1 MASTSP
7 SPAVVGPGAELG
19 GRYRLIRSIG
29 SGSSATVFQADDTV
43 LERHV
48 AVKVLHRE
56 LSGDNEFL
64 NRFVQEAR
72 SAAALSHSNV
82 MQVHDWGEDES
93 EHGGTPFLVTELL
106 SGGSLRDMLDQDV
119 VCSPSQVIAFGIDAC
134 RALHY
139 AHGQGLVHRDITP
152 ANLMFTSGGD
162 LKIADFGLARALADS
177 GWTEPG
183 KTLVGTARYSSPEQA
198 QGNRLTAASDVYSL
212 GLILIEALS
221 GSAPFSADT
230 LLGTLTARVETDV
243 PIPDVPEALA
253 AVLRAM
259 TQRDP
264 ESRPTSHDAGVG
276 LLGSA
281 KGMPRPAPLPLVT
294 LPELPIEEPVGTT
307 RSEVFEPSSKESRT
321 PGIIAGTRTTNPEDG
336 QVVAVDPD
344 ADPDTT
350 VVDIADRTTI
360 AEVPVVDTGD
370 EPARRWPVLFV
381 AIAVVAAAG
390 WFGWQQVSGGN
401 IDTVEVPD
409 VSGLPLEEALEQ
421 LGDTWLLQEK
431 LERDATVEQGSVIR
445 TEPVA
450 GELVDEGTEVSY
462 WVSLGLPL
470 VRVPEDDLIGR
481 SEAQAVGTLEAL
493 DLVVG
498 DVERINSEEVG
509 EGNVVSVSAEAL
521 ELPIGASVDLVV
533 SLGPQ
538 DRVIPQFDETTDAD
552 QLVADLE
559 QAGLGVARLDEFN
572 DEIEEGVIVSIAPPS
587 GTQVDRGSQVEVV
600 VSTGPTP
607 VAIPAT
613 SGLSLTDT
621 LDLLEAA
628 GFFAE
633 LVSPEGEDG
642 TFLATCAVIGT
653 DPPSPT
659 ELQPGNTVQVLMSD
673 CT

>member
-7 SPAVVGPGAELG
+7 SAAVVGPGSELG

-29 SGSSATVFQADDTV
+29 SGSSATVFEAEDSI
-43 LERHV
+43 LERRV

-56 LSGDNEFL
+56 LSGDKQFL
-64 NRFVQEAR
+64 DRFAQEAR
-72 SAAALSHSNV
+72 AAAALSHSNV
-82 MQVHDWGEDES
+82 MLVHDWGEDEGD
-93 EHGGTPFLVTELL
+93 HGGTPFLVTELL
-106 SGGSLRDMLDQDV
+106 TGGSLRDMLDQDV

-139 AHGQGLVHRDITP
+139 AHGQGLVHRDVTP
-152 ANLMFTSGGD
+152 ANLMFTGEGD

-198 QGNRLTAASDVYSL
+198 QGLRLTAASDVYSL

-253 AVLRAM
+253 AVLRSM

-264 ESRPTSHDAGVG
+264 EARPTSHDAGVG

-294 LPELPIEEPVGTT
+294 LPDVSEATAPA
-307 RSEVFEPSSKESRT
+307 EVFEPSSKESST
-321 PGIIAGTRTTNPEDG
+321 PGVIAGTRATNPEDG
-336 QVVAVDPD
+336 EVVEVDPD
-344 ADPDTT
+344 VDPDMT
-350 VVDIADRTTI
+350 VVDVADRTTI

-370 EPARRWPVLFV
+370 EPARRWPVLLLSIV
-381 AIAVVAAAG
+381 AIALVG
-390 WFGWQQVSGGN
+390 WFGWQQFSGGN
-401 IDTVEVPD
+401 IQAVEVPD
-409 VSGLPLEEALEQ
+409 VSGMPLEEALAT
-421 LGDTWLLQEK
+421 LGDTWILQEK

-445 TEPVA
+445 TDPVA
-450 GELVDEGTEVSY
+450 GELVDEGTELSY

-481 SEAQAVGTLEAL
+481 SEAQAVGTLESL
-493 DLVVG
+493 NLEVG

-509 EGNVVSVSAEAL
+509 EGNVVAVTADAL

-538 DRVIPQFDETTDAD
+538 DRVIPQFDETTDPD
-552 QLVADLE
+552 QLVLDLE
-559 QAGLGVARLDEFN
+559 EAGLGVARIDEFN
-572 DEIEEGVIVSIAPPS
+572 DEIEDGVVISITPAP

-621 LDLLEAA
+621 LDLLDAA
-628 GFFAE
+628 GFLAQ
-633 LVSPEGEDG
+633 LVSPEGDDG

>member
-7 SPAVVGPGAELG
+7 SAAVVGPGAELG

-29 SGSSATVFQADDTV
+29 RGSSATVFEAEDSI
-43 LERHV
+43 LERRV
-48 AVKVLHRE
+48 AVKVMHRE
-56 LSGDNEFL
+56 LSGDKQFL
-64 NRFVQEAR
+64 DRFVQEAR

-82 MQVHDWGEDES
+82 MLVHDWGEDES

-106 SGGSLRDMLDQDV
+106 TGGSLRDMLDQDV

-139 AHGQGLVHRDITP
+139 AHGQGLVHRDVTP
-152 ANLMFTSGGD
+152 ANLMFTGEGD

-198 QGNRLTAASDVYSL
+198 QGHRLTAASDVYSL

-230 LLGTLTARVETDV
+230 LLGTLTARVESDV

-253 AVLRAM
+253 SVLRSM

-264 ESRPTSHDAGVG
+264 AARPTSHDAGVG

-281 KGMPRPAPLPLVT
+281 KGMPRPAALPLVV
-294 LPELPIEEPVGTT
+294 LPDELDEPEATAPA
-307 RSEVFEPSSKESRT
+307 EVFEPSSKLSSS
-321 PGIIAGTRTTNPEDG
+321 PGVIAGTRATNPEGG
-336 QVVAVDPD
+336 QLAAVDPD
-344 ADPDTT
+344 ADPDMT
-350 VVDIADRTTI
+350 VVDLADRTTI
-360 AEVPVVDTGD
+360 AEIPVVDTGD
-370 EPARRWPVLFV
+370 EPARRWPVLLL
-381 AIAVVAAAG
+381 AIAVVASIG
-390 WFGWQQVSGGN
+390 WFGWQQFSGGN
-401 IDTVEVPD
+401 IQAVAVPD
-409 VSGLPLEEALEQ
+409 VGGLPLEEALAE
-421 LGDTWLLQEK
+421 LGDTWVLEEK
-431 LERDATVEQGSVIR
+431 LERDASVEQGSVVR

-450 GELVDEGTEVSY
+450 GELLDEGTELSY

-470 VRVPEDDLIGR
+470 VRVPEEDLVGR
-481 SEAQAVGTLEAL
+481 SQAQAIGTLEAL
-493 DLVVG
+493 ELSVG
-498 DVERINSEEVG
+498 DVELINSEEVG
-509 EGNVVSVSAEAL
+509 EGNVISVSAEAL

-538 DRVIPQFDETTDAD
+538 DRVIPEFDETTDAD
-552 QLVADLE
+552 QLVSDLE
-559 QAGLGVARLDEFN
+559 EAGLGVARLDEFN
-572 DEIEEGVIVSIAPPS
+572 DEVEEGVVVSITPVP

-621 LDLLEAA
+621 LDLLDAA
-628 GFFAE
+628 GFLAQ

-642 TFLATCAVIGT
+642 TFLASCAVIGT

>member
-7 SPAVVGPGAELG
+7 SAAVVGPGAELG

-29 SGSSATVFQADDTV
+29 RGSSATVFEAEDSI
-43 LERHV
+43 LERRV

-56 LSGDNEFL
+56 LSGDKQFL
-64 NRFVQEAR
+64 DRFVQEAR

-82 MQVHDWGEDES
+82 MLVHDWGEDES

-106 SGGSLRDMLDQDV
+106 TGGSLRDMLDQDV

-139 AHGQGLVHRDITP
+139 AHGQGLVHRDVTP
-152 ANLMFTSGGD
+152 ANLMFTGEGD

-198 QGNRLTAASDVYSL
+198 QGHRLTAASDVYSL

-230 LLGTLTARVETDV
+230 LLGTLTARVESDV

-253 AVLRAM
+253 SVLRSM

-264 ESRPTSHDAGVG
+264 AARPTSHDAGVG

-281 KGMPRPAPLPLVT
+281 KGMPRPAALPLVV
-294 LPELPIEEPVGTT
+294 LPDELDEPEATAPA
-307 RSEVFEPSSKESRT
+307 EVFEPSSKLSSS
-321 PGIIAGTRTTNPEDG
+321 PGVIAGTRATNPEGG
-336 QVVAVDPD
+336 QLAAVDPD
-344 ADPDTT
+344 ADPDMT
-350 VVDIADRTTI
+350 VVDLADRTTI
-360 AEVPVVDTGD
+360 AEIPVVDTGD
-370 EPARRWPVLFV
+370 EPARRWPVLLL
-381 AIAVVAAAG
+381 AIAVVASIG
-390 WFGWQQVSGGN
+390 WFGWQQFSGGN
-401 IDTVEVPD
+401 IQAVAVPD
-409 VSGLPLEEALEQ
+409 VGGLPLEEALAE
-421 LGDTWLLQEK
+421 LGDTWVLEEK
-431 LERDATVEQGSVIR
+431 LERDASVEQGSVVR

-450 GELVDEGTEVSY
+450 GELLDEGTELSY

-470 VRVPEDDLIGR
+470 VRVPEEDLVGR
-481 SEAQAVGTLEAL
+481 SQAQAIGTLEAL
-493 DLVVG
+493 ELSVG
-498 DVERINSEEVG
+498 DVELINSEEVG
-509 EGNVVSVSAEAL
+509 EGNVISVSAEAL

-538 DRVIPQFDETTDAD
+538 DRVIPEFDETTDAD
-552 QLVADLE
+552 QLVSDLE
-559 QAGLGVARLDEFN
+559 EAGLGVARLDEFN
-572 DEIEEGVIVSIAPPS
+572 DEVEEGVVVSITPVP

-621 LDLLEAA
+621 LDLLDAA
-628 GFFAE
+628 GFLAQ

-642 TFLATCAVIGT
+642 TFLASCAVIGT

>member
-7 SPAVVGPGAELG
+7 SAAVVGPGAELG

-29 SGSSATVFQADDTV
+29 RGSSATVFEAEDSI
-43 LERHV
+43 LERRV

-56 LSGDNEFL
+56 LSGDKQFL
-64 NRFVQEAR
+64 DRFVQEAR

-82 MQVHDWGEDES
+82 MLVHDWGEDES

-106 SGGSLRDMLDQDV
+106 TGGSLRDMLDQDV

-139 AHGQGLVHRDITP
+139 AHGQGLVHRDVTP
-152 ANLMFTSGGD
+152 ANLMFTGEGD

-198 QGNRLTAASDVYSL
+198 QGHRLTAASDVYSL

-230 LLGTLTARVETDV
+230 LLGTLTARVESDV

-253 AVLRAM
+253 SVLRSM

-264 ESRPTSHDAGVG
+264 AARPTSHDAGVG

-281 KGMPRPAPLPLVT
+281 KGMPRPAALPLVV
-294 LPELPIEEPVGTT
+294 LPDELDEPEATAPA
-307 RSEVFEPSSKESRT
+307 EVFEPSSKLSSS
-321 PGIIAGTRTTNPEDG
+321 PGVIAGTRTTNPEG
-336 QVVAVDPD
+336 AQLAAVDPD
-344 ADPDTT
+344 VDPDMT
-350 VVDIADRTTI
+350 VVDLADRTTI
-360 AEVPVVDTGD
+360 AEIPVVDTGD
-370 EPARRWPVLFV
+370 EPARRWPVLLL
-381 AIAVVAAAG
+381 AIAVVASIG
-390 WFGWQQVSGGN
+390 WFGWQQFSGGN
-401 IDTVEVPD
+401 IQAVAVPD
-409 VSGLPLEEALEQ
+409 VGGLPLEEALAE
-421 LGDTWLLQEK
+421 LGDTWVLEEK
-431 LERDATVEQGSVIR
+431 LERDASVEQGSVVR

-450 GELVDEGTEVSY
+450 GELLDEGTELSY

-470 VRVPEDDLIGR
+470 VRVPEEDLVGR
-481 SEAQAVGTLEAL
+481 SQAQAIGTLEAL
-493 DLVVG
+493 ELSVG
-498 DVERINSEEVG
+498 DVELINSEEVG
-509 EGNVVSVSAEAL
+509 EGNVISVSAEAL

-538 DRVIPQFDETTDAD
+538 DRVIPEFDETTDAD
-552 QLVADLE
+552 QLVSDLE
-559 QAGLGVARLDEFN
+559 EAGLGVARLDEFN
-572 DEIEEGVIVSIAPPS
+572 DEVEEGVVVSITPVP

-621 LDLLEAA
+621 LDLLDAA
-628 GFFAE
+628 GFLAQ

-642 TFLATCAVIGT
+642 TFLASCAVIGT